1 MNSKYTRHSF
11 VIITHTF
18 GNPQFLFKGSNC
30 NVLTGFTTDI
40 TKARRFRSWEDADEV
55 RQSLINRNYSES
67 DLIISKLCLS
77 FELCNSPFI
86 IDSDTGKLINILD
99 AEPCETVNE
108 ESDDH
113 E

>member
-55 RQSLINRNYSES
+55 RQHLISRNYSES

-77 FELCNSPFI
+77 FELCNSPFM
-86 IDSDTGKLINILD
+86 IDSDTGKLVNILD
-99 AEPCETVNE
+99 AAPYETDNE
-108 ESDDH
+108 ES
-113 E
+113 ENYE